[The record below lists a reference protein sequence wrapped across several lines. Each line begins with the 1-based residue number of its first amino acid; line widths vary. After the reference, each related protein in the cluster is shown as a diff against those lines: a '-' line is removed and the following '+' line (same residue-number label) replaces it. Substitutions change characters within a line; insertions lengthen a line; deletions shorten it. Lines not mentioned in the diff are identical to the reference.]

1 MMKNKF
7 LFMEKAIEQAKIA
20 LKEGEVP
27 VGAVVVKDSKIIACG
42 HNTREKTA
50 LATGHAEIM
59 AIERACKKRGSPFL
73 MGCDIYVTLEP
84 CPMCAGAIFQARMN
98 KVYFGA
104 YEDNSGA
111 VGSVFNLF
119 YDFNLPNKVLFEG
132 GVLEQECSSLLTNF
146 FKEKR

>member
-1 MMKNKF
+1 MQQ
-7 LFMEKAIEQAKIA
+7 AIEQAKLA
-20 LKEGEVP
+20 AQEGEVP
-27 VGAVVVKDSKIIACG
+27 VGAVIVKNGEVIACG
-42 HNTREKTA
+42 YNSREKTA

-59 AIERACKKRGSPFL
+59 AIENACKKQGSPFL
-73 MGCDIYVTLEP
+73 TGCDIYVTLEP

-119 YDFNLPNKVLFEG
+119 YDFNLPNMVLFEG
-132 GVLEQECSSLLTNF
+132 GVLEKECGRLLTDF

>member
-1 MMKNKF
+1 MKDKF
-7 LFMEKAIEQAKIA
+7 FYMEKAIEQAKIA
-20 LKEGEVP
+20 EAEGEVP
-27 VGAVVVKDSKIIACG
+27 VGAVIVKGGEIIASG
-42 HNTREKTA
+42 HNTREKTC

-59 AIERACKKRGSPFL
+59 AIENACRKLGSPFL
-73 MGCDIYVTLEP
+73 SGCDIYVTLEP

-132 GVLEQECSSLLTNF
+132 GVLEEECKCLLTVF